1 MDAINENIEKK
12 NVINYNYYKIGET
25 GWYKLNNNFVTF
37 IKKCNSFH
45 DIYGRDAKNDEMIKI
60 RKNIEQE
67 KEIINKIKSLLSTH
81 GFKIDNIPESIK
93 EIVQD
98 LNESCKYFNDLD
110 NLDDNKI
117 PQVIALQMN
126 IEISKQIPIDNIIN
140 QHTRNQNIT
149 DVVNKPIKRKASS
162 GSS

>member
-1 MDAINENIEKK
+1 MVLPLAKEYLNTSCSMASIFLLHPEAKEVMDAINENIEKK

-60 RKNIEQE
+60 RKSIEQE
-67 KEIINKIKSLLSTH
+67 KEIINKVKILIISH
-81 GFKIDNIPESIK
+81 EFKKDNIPKSII

-98 LNESCKYFNDLD
+98 LDE
-110 NLDDNKI
+110 
-117 PQVIALQMN
+117 
-126 IEISKQIPIDNIIN
+126 
-140 QHTRNQNIT
+140 
-149 DVVNKPIKRKASS
+149 
-162 GSS
+162 